1 MAQNRETFGS
11 HFAVIMAMAGS
22 AIGLGNIWRFP
33 TLVGQYGGAA
43 FVLLYLVFSFLLAL
57 PIFYCEAIIGRRSR
71 ANAFGAF
78 RRLDPKGHWH
88 WLGLITVVAPLLILS
103 YYNVVGGW
111 SAQYLF
117 KSLAGDFVGREE
129 ALVTGYFGQFIS
141 SAWAPLLVH
150 AIFAGAVALI
160 VVSGVKSGIEKFTKW
175 TMPMLF
181 VLILVIVVY
190 SVCLPGAGAGV
201 SYLVRPDLSKLSGSA
216 VASAMG
222 QAFFSLS
229 LGMGTILT
237 YSSYMKRQDNIAG
250 TGFSTALADML
261 FALLAAFAVMPAV
274 FAGGLEPGSGPGLI
288 FESLPLIFNRMG
300 AGLPLVSTVVAILFF
315 FSVLMAA
322 LTSAISL
329 LEVGVA
335 YMSEETRLSRKQS
348 TWLLSGLVWLL
359 GIVWSLSFGPLAD
372 VQVFGMSLFDAI
384 DYTCSNIL
392 MPIGGLV
399 FVLFVGWKMPAPDV
413 YDEYTNGGTI
423 RFNSRIYP
431 AFRFLV
437 RYIAP
442 VGIALVALTP
452 YLF

>member
-78 RRLDPKGHWH
+78 RKLDPKGHWH

-150 AIFAGAVALI
+150 AIFVGAVALI

-181 VLILVIVVY
+181 VLILAIVVY

-413 YDEYTNGGTI
+413 YDEYTNGGTL